1 MAHIRGRL
9 CRSRMCALRGLASV
23 TSECP
28 AAFRRLALAM
38 TFPLLGIHLLSP
50 SFPGFG
56 HKKDHNRPF
65 GQLRSSRSLCVFV
78 FHGPLR
84 RLGAHFAPALFIPPS
99 HRSALKCSAL
109 KYESSITKECGTCKL
124 DVLSRVVI
132 SLEGASSTRFYR
144 KVSLIPFPKKCIF
157 MGKPINAIM
166 TWI

>member
-1 MAHIRGRL
+1 MSEWRTYIRGRL

-50 SFPGFG
+50 SFPDSG
-56 HKKDHNRPF
+56 HKKRPQPPIWAITVF
-65 GQLRSSRSLCVFV
+65 SVLMFFV

-109 KYESSITKECGTCKL
+109 KYRSSIAGEEGDCKL
-124 DVLSRVVI
+124 DIKSR
-132 SLEGASSTRFYR
+132 GGR
-144 KVSLIPFPKKCIF
+144 
-157 MGKPINAIM
+157 
-166 TWI
+166 